1 MKNKTLQVGQ
11 IVNTHGLRGEVK
23 VVSWTDY
30 PEVFEGFEYVY
41 TDIKGEK
48 STLEINSIKYQ
59 KGNLIVKFKGV
70 DHIDEAEKLKNHTLY
85 IDREQLGEPDEG
97 YYICDLI
104 GCKVKTDEDVFL
116 GEVIDVFKT
125 GSNDVYVVR
134 TEEGKQILLPVI
146 DEVILSV
153 DIENDLIC
161 AHLLEGLVD

>member
-1 MKNKTLQVGQ
+1 MGVCAGSFAALLAYQAVEDVQ
-11 IVNTHGLRGEVK
+11 RVEQEMRIHLMLELYIPILCHIGLFPFFMHLV
-23 VVSWTDY
+23 
-30 PEVFEGFEYVY
+30 PCCNC
-41 TDIKGEK
+41 I
-48 STLEINSIKYQ
+48 
-59 KGNLIVKFKGV
+59 V
-70 DHIDEAEKLKNHTLY
+70 DHIDDAQKLKNHTLY

-104 GCKVKTDEDVFL
+104 GCSVKTDEGEIL

-153 DIENDLIC
+153 DVEAELIC
-161 AHLLEGLVD
+161 VHLLEGLVD